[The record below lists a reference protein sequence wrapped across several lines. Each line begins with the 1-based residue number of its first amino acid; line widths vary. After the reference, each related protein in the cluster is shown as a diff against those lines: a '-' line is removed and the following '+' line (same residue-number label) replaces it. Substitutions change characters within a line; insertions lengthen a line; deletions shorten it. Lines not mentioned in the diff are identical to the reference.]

1 MKANSNTITKP
12 LLFINSAHGQYIP
25 QIFSEMIADNL
36 RKQIDEETLKDLSSP
51 ENEYYYEAWENVL
64 FKTFKTSSGQ
74 KVHFEQTE
82 HGDVWVIPACFARTK
97 EYKEN
102 WCNY

>member
-1 MKANSNTITKP
+1 MKANSNTITQP
-12 LLFINSAHGQYIP
+12 LLFIDSAHGQYIP

-51 ENEYYYEAWENVL
+51 ENEYYYEAWGEIL
-64 FKTFKTSSGQ
+64 YKTFKTFSGQ
-74 KVHFEQTE
+74 KIHFEQID
-82 HGDVWVIPACFARTK
+82 GDVWVIPACFARTK